1 MAVTDQDLNTIV
13 AVTGRFE
20 NSGDPWTGVTGDF
33 DGMGIS
39 CGVLQWN
46 IGSQSLQ
53 PMIKAVGQAVVKA
66 AAPTIGDALWTA
78 CNTTAAQGLVI
89 VRGWQSGTTLRA
101 APRRELAAVMG
112 TPQMRAQQT
121 TRIRAI
127 AENADAQATQ
137 WAAAAGRPART
148 LRELA
153 WFFDLLT
160 QNGGLKTVT
169 YAQVRDFIHTATPG
183 KADDVACDWL
193 AAVPATWWGRNDCV
207 KNAALWRDKVA
218 AADLELFVASYLR
231 ASIAGQVK
239 ARGVVL
245 NRKGALAL
253 RKGWVNT
260 ELFDFS
266 AQLGA

>member
-1 MAVTDQDLNTIV
+1 MAVTDQELNVIA

-20 NSGDPWTGVTGDF
+20 NAGDPWTGVTGDF

-46 IGSQSLQ
+46 IGSLSLQ
-53 PMIKAVGQAVVKA
+53 PMVKAVGKTIVVA
-66 AAPTIGDALWTA
+66 AAPTIGEALWTA
-78 CNTTAAQGLVI
+78 CNTTAAKGLVI

-101 APRRELAAVMG
+101 GPRRELAAVMG
-112 TPQMRAQQT
+112 TPQMRAQQAS
-121 TRIRAI
+121 RIRAI
-127 AENADAQATQ
+127 AENADTQAAQ
-137 WAAAAGRPART
+137 WAHAAGRPART

-160 QNGGLKTVT
+160 QNGGLKGVT
-169 YAQVRDFIHTATPG
+169 YAQVRDFIHAATPS

-193 AAVPATWWGRNDCV
+193 AGVPASWWGKKDST

-218 AADLELFVASYLR
+218 AADLELFIASYLR

-266 AQLGA
+266 AQLGG